1 MLIGCLCFWVR
12 LLVNTRL
19 LAVKFLGSQK
29 LHADFRLCGMFTAL
43 TPTLF
48 KDQLWVEKQFKNVIL
63 H

>member
-1 MLIGCLCFWVR
+1 MR
-12 LLVNTRL
+12 LLDFLLRL
-19 LAVKFLGSQK
+19 QK
-29 LHADFRLCGMFTAL
+29 LHATQDFRLCGMFTAL